1 MRCNRGTC
9 KGPMDL
15 KGYGRD
21 KYWPCVICGH
31 LIYENKA
38 SQLQLEQGR
47 ELWKNI
53 SAVES

>member
-21 KYWPCVICGH
+21 KYWSCVICGH